1 MIGEPM
7 TGMPIIGTPIQAAF
21 ELRQERIIQVKDDP
35 YLTMKLDGAMAAIAM
50 DYAQEA
56 TIVPMER
63 LTLMPNMPGHFLGLV
78 NHRSRIFWAIDLAS
92 LFGFTPLE
100 FNAETYQ
107 IVVLN
112 CNDEPLGLA
121 VRSVQGVR
129 RFGVDRIRSA
139 ETTVRAELIPYLK
152 GCVDDENGQIL
163 VLDAEALVGQSHH

>member
-1 MIGEPM
+1 M
-7 TGMPIIGTPIQAAF
+7 TGMPTIGTSIPAAF
-21 ELRQERIIQVKDDP
+21 ELRQERIVQVKDDP
-35 YLTMKLDGAMAAIAM
+35 YLTMKLDGATAAIAM

-56 TIVPMER
+56 TILSADR

-112 CNDEPLGLA
+112 FKDEPLGLA

-129 RFGVDRIRSA
+129 RFGLDQILSA

-152 GCVDDENGQIL
+152 GCVDQDSGQLL
-163 VLDAEALVGQSHH
+163 VLDAEALVNQSFH

>member
-1 MIGEPM
+1 MLGKPMLGEP
-7 TGMPIIGTPIQAAF
+7 IGAAF
-21 ELRQERIIQVKDDP
+21 ELHQERIVEVKDAP
-35 YLTMKLDGAMAAIAM
+35 YLTMRLDGATAAIAM

-56 TIVPMER
+56 TVIPADR

-112 CNDEPLGLA
+112 FKDEPLGLA

-129 RFGVDRIRSA
+129 RFGIDQILSA
-139 ETTVRAELIPYLK
+139 ETTIKAELIPYLK
-152 GCVDDENGQIL
+152 GCIEQDQGQIL
-163 VLDAEALVGQSHH
+163 VLDAEALVSQSHQNLATI

>member
-1 MIGEPM
+1 M
-7 TGMPIIGTPIQAAF
+7 TGIPTIGTPAAF
-21 ELRQERIIQVKDDP
+21 ELRQERIVQVKDDP

-56 TIVPMER
+56 TVIAAER
-63 LTLMPNMPGHFLGLV
+63 LTLMPNMPSHFLGLV

-100 FNAETYQ
+100 FNAESYQ

-112 CNDEPLGLA
+112 VDDEPLGLA

-152 GCVDDENGQIL
+152 GCVEEDEGQIL
-163 VLDAEALVGQSHH
+163 VLDGEALVSQFQQ